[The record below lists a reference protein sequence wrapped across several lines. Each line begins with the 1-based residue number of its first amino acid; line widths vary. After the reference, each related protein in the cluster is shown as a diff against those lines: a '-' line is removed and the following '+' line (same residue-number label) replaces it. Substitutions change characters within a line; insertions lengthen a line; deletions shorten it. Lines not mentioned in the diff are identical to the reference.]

1 MLNYSKFN
9 KRIES
14 GKNNLDKKLHCKYN
28 VMKEIHFEWD
38 ANKAKINQKKH
49 KISFEEATTVF
60 SDELAIEFYDE
71 EHSEWEDRFLMLGLS
86 NKLNLLL
93 ICHCYR
99 ESTGNI
105 RIISAREATKNESKH
120 YYRR

>member
-1 MLNYSKFN
+1 
-9 KRIES
+9 
-14 GKNNLDKKLHCKYN
+14 
-28 VMKEIHFEWD
+28 MKEIYFEWD
-38 ANKAKINQKKH
+38 EQKAQINKRKH
-49 KISFEEATTVF
+49 QVSFEEAMSVF

-99 ESTGNI
+99 ESSGNI
-105 RIISAREATKNESKH
+105 RIISARKATKNESKH
-120 YYRR
+120 YYNRS

>member
-1 MLNYSKFN
+1 LNGTQIK
-9 KRIES
+9 
-14 GKNNLDKKLHCKYN
+14 
-28 VMKEIHFEWD
+28 
-38 ANKAKINQKKH
+38 QKKH
-49 KISFEEATTVF
+49 QISFEEATTVF

-99 ESTGNI
+99 EATRNI